1 MDLELQIIIA
11 IVTFSLMLCVGLLS
25 SLNEIKK
32 NIFVFDKDFKVAV
45 LSQMILV
52 PLITYI
58 CITFFFD
65 IDLEFKIFLM
75 LIALAPGAVISTA
88 YVNLSGGNT
97 VLSLKLSFYLT
108 ILSAFTLPILFK
120 IYNDSIIDGVNV
132 DIIKAILKISILVI
146 LPIFIG
152 AKIKQK
158 FSNLNNRL
166 IKLIAVIIL
175 LFSSVITFQIFNKD
189 LTMEYFNK
197 IPYMLI
203 LIIFFILSAALLGVI
218 FKLKKE
224 NRITLIIETFMQ
236 NQAVVLTI
244 GSITMP
250 GYTLVVSSLLW
261 MTIQFVFGY
270 IFIFMNYK
278 K

>member
-1 MDLELQIIIA
+1 MNLELQIIIA

-32 NIFVFDKDFKVAV
+32 SIFVFDKDFKVAA

-75 LIALAPGAVISTA
+75 LIALAPGAIVSTA

-108 ILSAFTLPILFK
+108 ILSAFTLPILFR
-120 IYNDSIIDGVNV
+120 IYNDSIIGGVKI
-132 DIIKAILKISILVI
+132 DIIVAILKISILVI

-175 LFSSVITFQIFNKD
+175 LFSSVITFQIFNKN

-203 LIIFFILSAALLGVI
+203 LIIFFILSAALLGI
-218 FKLKKE
+218 KFKLKKE

-270 IFIFMNYK
+270 ILIFMNYK

>member
-1 MDLELQIIIA
+1 
-11 IVTFSLMLCVGLLS
+11 MLCVGLLS

-32 NIFVFDKDFKVAV
+32 NIFVFDKDFKVAA

-75 LIALAPGAVISTA
+75 LIALAPGAIVSTA

-120 IYNDSIIDGVNV
+120 IYNDSIIDGVKI

-175 LFSSVITFQIFNKD
+175 LFGSVITFQIFDKN

-270 IFIFMNYK
+270 ILIFMNYK

>member
-1 MDLELQIIIA
+1 
-11 IVTFSLMLCVGLLS
+11 MLCVGLLS

-32 NIFVFDKDFKVAV
+32 NIFVFDKDFKVAA

-75 LIALAPGAVISTA
+75 LIALAPGAIVSTA

-120 IYNDSIIDGVNV
+120 IYNDSIIGGVKI

-175 LFSSVITFQIFNKD
+175 LFGSVITFQIFDKN